1 VGGGD
6 PPTPTWAAAP
16 GSHRPATSLS
26 QILPSCRP
34 LRPKKAQSASE
45 HATERGGRAARL
57 YPLGNWVTLTG
68 EGEVERVGGRG
79 QGVRLP
85 IPRRRRPLPRRVEL
99 LLLIIRVGSGGRRP
113 LLSVIVATLGTSGA
127 GRGQKE
133 KKLPPLPLGSSAEPG
148 RAISGVS

>member
-1 VGGGD
+1 MGGGD

-26 QILPSCRP
+26 QILPSCRL

-57 YPLGNWVTLTG
+57 YPLGKLGDADGRRRGG
-68 EGEVERVGGRG
+68 EGGRKRTRCPLAYSSAPSAVAPSRRAAAANYTRRERGEEAAAVCDRCNDAG
-79 QGVRLP
+79 
-85 IPRRRRPLPRRVEL
+85 
-99 LLLIIRVGSGGRRP
+99 
-113 LLSVIVATLGTSGA
+113 GA
-127 GRGQKE
+127 GRGQKG
-133 KKLPPLPLGSSAEPG
+133 KKLPLLPLGSSAEPG